1 MGKSAAT
8 SHVAVKNISAV
19 RNRDFRNWRD
29 LKKRGGDFVIFSNCE
44 KVKLTTPIVIDLG
57 EVCREYKR

>member
-1 MGKSAAT
+1 M
-8 SHVAVKNISAV
+8 AVKNTSAV

-29 LKKRGGDFVIFSNCE
+29 LKKRGGDFVAYTNYE
-44 KVKLTTPIVIDLG
+44 KIKLPTPIIVDLG